1 MDDFE
6 KVKELVLFSLFFR
19 VLSFLGRISV
29 TQIGQF
35 NLVEI
40 LEILLLGSNTYL
52 QLVLS
57 RYTNY
62 YSGLNLHPF
71 LCT

>member
-19 VLSFLGRISV
+19 VLSFLGRISM

-40 LEILLLGSNTYL
+40 LLFESKTYL
-52 QLVLS
+52 QLVLR

-71 LCT
+71 LCI

>member
-19 VLSFLGRISV
+19 ILSFLGRISV

-40 LEILLLGSNTYL
+40 LLFGSNTYM
-52 QLVLS
+52 QLVLR

-71 LCT
+71 LCIQTS

>member
-1 MDDFE
+1 MDDLE

-19 VLSFLGRISV
+19 ILSFLGRISV

-40 LEILLLGSNTYL
+40 LLFGSNTYM
-52 QLVLS
+52 QLVLR

-71 LCT
+71 LCI

>member
-1 MDDFE
+1 MDDLE
-6 KVKELVLFSLFFR
+6 KLKELVLFSLFFR

-40 LEILLLGSNTYL
+40 LEILLKAIMDYEFQSFISSST
-52 QLVLS
+52 
-57 RYTNY
+57 R
-62 YSGLNLHPF
+62 
-71 LCT
+71 